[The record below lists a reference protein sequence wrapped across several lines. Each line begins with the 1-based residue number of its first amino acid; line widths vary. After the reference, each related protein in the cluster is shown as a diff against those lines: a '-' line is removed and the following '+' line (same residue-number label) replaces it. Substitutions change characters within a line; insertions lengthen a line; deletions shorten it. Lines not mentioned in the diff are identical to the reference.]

1 MRGYLVIK
9 KLDDY
14 FDEIIRKTVTSSCV
28 VQVVFF
34 PAGPRI
40 CLYVTRVI
48 LSTYDLAL
56 HSLRN

>member
-9 KLDDY
+9 YLDDH
-14 FDEIIRKTVTSSCV
+14 FNEFVRKTVKSSCV
-28 VQVVFF
+28 VHVVFF

-48 LSTYDLAL
+48 LNTYDLAL